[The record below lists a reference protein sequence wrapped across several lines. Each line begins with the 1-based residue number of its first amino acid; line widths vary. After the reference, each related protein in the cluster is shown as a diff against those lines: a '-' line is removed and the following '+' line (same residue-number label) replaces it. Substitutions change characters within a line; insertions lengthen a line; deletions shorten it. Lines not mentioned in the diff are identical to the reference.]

1 MYHLWKEIAQTLLAQ
16 HRKLIPNV
24 TKNKLPDKDKMTSS
38 NNYKLYP
45 KSYLKFFEWVAD
57 KMQGY

>member
-1 MYHLWKEIAQTLLAQ
+1 MYHLWKEIARTVLAH